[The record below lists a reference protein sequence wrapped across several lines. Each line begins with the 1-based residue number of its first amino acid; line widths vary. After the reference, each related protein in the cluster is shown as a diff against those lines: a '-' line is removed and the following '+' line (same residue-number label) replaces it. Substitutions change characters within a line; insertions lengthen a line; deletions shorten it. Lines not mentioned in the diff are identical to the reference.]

1 MGKEMRDM
9 IKKENKLCFQ
19 HRMER
24 KTEKSFQLSAGRQ
37 RLLAETI
44 RELKQEGRLDEEKL
58 AMQHGTTS
66 IYRHSLNVAYT
77 SLWMMERWQIRLEP
91 KSLVRGALLHDYFLY
106 DWHVKD
112 ESHKWHGF
120 IHAGFA
126 LKNASR
132 DFELN
137 LVEQNMISAHMF
149 PLGMKIP
156 RYRESLILCAA
167 DKICAAEETT
177 RGYWRKL
184 RKFGMRLV

>member
-1 MGKEMRDM
+1 MRDM

-106 DWHVKD
+106 DWHIKD
-112 ESHKWHGF
+112 PDRKAHGF
-120 IHAGFA
+120 SHAAAALQNAERDFA
-126 LKNASR
+126 LNAVER
-132 DFELN
+132 D
-137 LVEQNMISAHMF
+137 IIARHMF
-149 PLGMKIP
+149 PLNLTPP
-156 RYRESLILCAA
+156 RYRESILVCIA
-167 DKICAAEETT
+167 DKICAVYETFSIPIPKHVLLAE
-177 RGYWRKL
+177 
-184 RKFGMRLV
+184 

>member
-1 MGKEMRDM
+1 MRDM

-58 AMQHGTTS
+58 AMPHGTTS

-106 DWHVKD
+106 DWHQKD
-112 ESHKWHGF
+112 PSHSAWKCTERLLFKLEGKKYHRTSYVSADTG
-120 IHAGFA
+120 A
-126 LKNASR
+126 ASVPR
-132 DFELN
+132 
-137 LVEQNMISAHMF
+137 
-149 PLGMKIP
+149 GMDCVSG
-156 RYRESLILCAA
+156 R
-167 DKICAAEETT
+167 
-177 RGYWRKL
+177 
-184 RKFGMRLV
+184 

>member
-1 MGKEMRDM
+1 MRDM

-106 DWHVKD
+106 DWHDGDK
-112 ESHKWHGF
+112 SHRLHGF
-120 IHAGFA
+120 RHARFA
-126 LKNASR
+126 FNNAKR
-132 DFELN
+132 DFELGE
-137 LVEQNMISAHMF
+137 VEKNMILSHMF
-149 PLGMKIP
+149 PLGIVLP
-156 RYRESLILCAA
+156 RFRESVILCVA
-167 DKICAAEETT
+167 DKICATAETSV
-177 RGYWRKL
+177 GCFA
-184 RKFGMRLV
+184 KFIMFVRM

>member
-106 DWHVKD
+106 DWHQ
-112 ESHKWHGF
+112 GF
-120 IHAGFA
+120 LAPPARLPSPENSAWKCTERLPFKLEGKKYHRTSYVSADTGA
-126 LKNASR
+126 ASVPR
-132 DFELN
+132 
-137 LVEQNMISAHMF
+137 
-149 PLGMKIP
+149 GMDCVSG
-156 RYRESLILCAA
+156 R
-167 DKICAAEETT
+167 
-177 RGYWRKL
+177 
-184 RKFGMRLV
+184 

>member
-1 MGKEMRDM
+1 MRDM

-106 DWHVKD
+106 DWHDGRK
-112 ESHKWHGF
+112 ERHIHGF
-120 IHAGFA
+120 THPGAA
-126 LKNASR
+126 LKNAME
-132 DFELN
+132 DFELSD
-137 LVEQNMISAHMF
+137 LECDIIRKHMF
-149 PLGMKIP
+149 PLTLVPPKF
-156 RYRESLILCAA
+156 RESVIVCIV
-167 DKICAAEETT
+167 DKYCSLYETLK
-177 RGYWRKL
+177 RKNTYEY
-184 RKFGMRLV
+184 